1 MANSNGECGSRRRER
16 CARRHRPSR
25 LPVAVVAAR
34 GRGCKVRAVRTRA
47 LRASQVSL
55 AISVVLLVLV
65 YFWDLLSLRLQ
76 HQPSWCI
83 DHYGT
88 PARFAYLLPDRAER
102 VGAGVTDFWGW
113 LPPGVSCTFTYVLT
127 KESETVTPPADRSY
141 LVVVLVA
148 MVLISTAGI
157 VVARRKR

>member
-1 MANSNGECGSRRRER
+1 MS
-16 CARRHRPSR
+16 
-25 LPVAVVAAR
+25 V
-34 GRGCKVRAVRTRA
+34 RA
-47 LRASQVSL
+47 LRVSQASL

-88 PARFAYLLPDRAER
+88 PARFANLLPDRAER
-102 VGAGVTDFWGW
+102 VTAGVTDFWGW
-113 LPPGVSCTFTYVLT
+113 LPPGVSCTFTDVVT
-127 KESETVTPPADRSY
+127 KESETLTPAADRSY
-141 LVVVLVA
+141 FVVVLVA

-157 VVARRKR
+157 VIARRRH